1 MLDDN
6 DEMDEILF
14 AKGFQTITDIEFH
27 DDAMYVVS
35 ISDGS
40 IYKIYEPTQSELANK
55 IVQDT
60 ILTLILVGTAI
71 AVTLG
76 ITIGV
81 IRRKRIS
88 S

>member
-14 AKGFQTITDIEFH
+14 AKGFQTVTDIEFH

-40 IYKIYEPTQSELANK
+40 IYKIYEPTVEEANK
-55 IVQDT
+55 IVQET
-60 ILTLILVGTAI
+60 ILTLILVVI
-71 AVTLG
+71 VIVVTVG
-76 ITIGV
+76 VMIYV